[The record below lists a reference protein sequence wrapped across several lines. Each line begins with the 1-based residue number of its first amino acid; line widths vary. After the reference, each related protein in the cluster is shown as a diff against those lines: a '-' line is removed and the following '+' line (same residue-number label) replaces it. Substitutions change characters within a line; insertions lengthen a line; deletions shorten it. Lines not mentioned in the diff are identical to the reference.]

1 MNLKNIS
8 LIIFVITSFTSQ
20 HVFSS
25 ESSFENKEE
34 IESKTDAYILENEVD
49 GLIIDRTMTRLG
61 DDFYFFFSQYLNE
74 RHGSLKENLT
84 VKERPTALSG
94 SIISVL
100 HRERVIYRTAL
111 SPGRK
116 QAENKAKA
124 AMNAVTSYLIRWK
137 AQLSYQDTFDL
148 ERDEF

>member
-1 MNLKNIS
+1 MNLAYNMVCYL
-8 LIIFVITSFTSQ
+8 LIATSFTTLAN
-20 HVFSS
+20 VDNDV
-25 ESSFENKEE
+25 ESSIPVNDENLL
-34 IESKTDAYILENEVD
+34 IENEVN

-61 DDFYFFFSQYLNE
+61 DDFYFYFSQLVNE

-94 SIISVL
+94 SIISIF
-100 HRERVIYRTAL
+100 HRGKIIYRTAL

-116 QAENKAKA
+116 HAEDKAREA
-124 AMNAVTSYLIRWK
+124 LNILTSYLIRWK
-137 AQLSYQDTFDL
+137 SQLAYQDTFDL